1 MSIEPTGMPDVFC
14 LGHREMDIIVNMI
27 NILENSGPVNIFR
40 FIINLSHFG
49 QSVENLYYLSSLFHN
64 GICAFELTE
73 DREPVIYRIDGVS
86 QWELVFEFDMG
97 TWRRAISV
105 FDIQESM
112 IPHREPL
119 TMCH

>member
-1 MSIEPTGMPDVFC
+1 MPDGFC
-14 LGHREMDIIVNMI
+14 LGHREMDIIANVSAPLVDRHTRVLILSQMI

-73 DREPVIYRIDGVS
+73 DREPVICEFVNPFCMLQPNACS
-86 QWELVFEFDMG
+86 LV
-97 TWRRAISV
+97 
-105 FDIQESM
+105 
-112 IPHREPL
+112 
-119 TMCH
+119 